1 MAVVHLHRPTT
12 IHRKSMS
19 AANMLCRSY
28 PNNVPMHQLIWA
40 IISKSPNK
48 EFGFAELH
56 VAIEALKYRMET
68 ARKPG
73 RTTNLILE

>member
-19 AANMLCRSY
+19 AANMLCSSY
-28 PNNVPMHQLIWA
+28 PNNVSMHKLIWG

-48 EFGFAELH
+48 EFGFAELNA
-56 VAIEALKYRMET
+56 AIESLKYRL
-68 ARKPG
+68 ARAKVLAES
-73 RTTNLILE
+73 NKLDF

>member
-19 AANMLCRSY
+19 AANMLCGVY
-28 PNNVPMHQLIWA
+28 PNNTGMHKLIWG

-48 EFGFAELH
+48 EYNFAELNAA
-56 VAIEALKYRMET
+56 VESLKYMA
-68 ARKPG
+68 ARAKA
-73 RTTNLILE
+73 LVLSDKIDW

>member
-19 AANMLCRSY
+19 AANMLCKAY
-28 PNNVPMHQLIWA
+28 PNNTSMHKLIWG

-48 EFGFAELH
+48 EYNFAELNAA
-56 VAIEALKYRMET
+56 VESLKYMA
-68 ARKPG
+68 ARAKA
-73 RTTNLILE
+73 LVLSDKIDW